1 MYKKD
6 DSAKVKNVGSVNVLL
21 IVSKNFEWLMQ
32 EEIREYI
39 NQFPS
44 PFTFGYKTPF
54 STQTTLVWLIDK
66 CKHQLDKNGFVGTI
80 KHLIV

>member
-1 MYKKD
+1 
-6 DSAKVKNVGSVNVLL
+6 
-21 IVSKNFEWLMQ
+21 MQ

-66 CKHQLDKNGFVGTI
+66 CKHQHDKNGFVGTI

>member
-6 DSAKVKNVGSVNVLL
+6 DSTKVKNVGSVNVLL

-32 EEIREYI
+32 EEISEYI
-39 NQFPS
+39 NQLPA
-44 PFTFGYKTPF
+44 PFTYGYKKLF
-54 STQTTLVWLIDK
+54 STQTTLFWLIEK
-66 CKHQLDKNGFVGTI
+66 CKHQLYKNGSVGAI

>member
-32 EEIREYI
+32 EEISEYI

-44 PFTFGYKTPF
+44 SFTYGYKTPF
-54 STQTTLVWLIDK
+54 STQTTF
-66 CKHQLDKNGFVGTI
+66 G
-80 KHLIV
+80 